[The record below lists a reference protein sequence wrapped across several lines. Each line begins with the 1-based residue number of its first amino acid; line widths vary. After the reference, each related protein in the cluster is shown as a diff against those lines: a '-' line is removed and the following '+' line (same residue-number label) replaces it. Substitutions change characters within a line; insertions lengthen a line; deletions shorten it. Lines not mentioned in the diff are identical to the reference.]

1 MATVT
6 ALASHLLSLL
16 QPPINGRHDSTDNG
30 TADAV
35 AATLTAASPSLQF
48 SSAVPK
54 VDAARLAFY
63 HFLKNMCEPG
73 EPLATATLD
82 RFFRRA
88 MTHAHWTE
96 NKSALFDEVTNSL
109 QHFSNHFSEA
119 VPLPPFTSASELQ
132 VVRAESFRTLER
144 IVEDWVQ
151 SHQGP
156 TDQIKIIR
164 DRDEKIVVCRLT
176 IDRALS
182 VQVFDRLLCLRD
194 GRLEPLTD
202 DMVIHYTPELGI
214 DALRMSQ
221 VEVAPYTIAR
231 FRNETMTSQPGGQ
244 QGIRGLSVRGFTFQK
259 AATYEGG
266 ELHRHPVLFY
276 PLKRIEQFFVNRA
289 TDPMYIELT
298 GLLEKA
304 SDLLSQKH
312 PESVRFAEA
321 AMERGRLA
329 FDQVFVD
336 DRLLRL
342 LLENLER
349 ALQLERR
356 SLSSADFNGAG
367 KADTLGPIGPALSR
381 LNVDLAVDLTAQLGD
396 KLGNQIGGNLA
407 SNLASNLGIK
417 LNPGEEFLEPFG
429 PDLVELQEAESCET
443 IAPVNQRAPQAATNQ
458 RAPQAATNQRAPQ
471 AATNQR
477 APQAQVANVSK
488 VTKPSPNASSVQ
500 GRQPA
505 PSSAN

>member
-6 ALASHLLSLL
+6 ALASHLLTLL
-16 QPPINGRHDSTDNG
+16 QPPISGRAVG
-30 TADAV
+30 ATANV
-35 AATLTAASPSLQF
+35 SETEGSV
-48 SSAVPK
+48 SSVPK

-73 EPLATATLD
+73 EALSTTTLD

-88 MTHAHWTE
+88 MTHAHWAE
-96 NKSALFDEVTNSL
+96 NKSILFDEVSNSL

-119 VPLPPFTSASELQ
+119 VPLPPFTSPSELQ
-132 VVRAESFRTLER
+132 VVRSESFRTLER

-151 SHQGP
+151 GHQGP
-156 TDQIKIIR
+156 TDQVKIIR
-164 DRDEKIVVCRLT
+164 DHDEKIVVCKLT
-176 IDRALS
+176 MDRALS
-182 VQVFDRLLCLRD
+182 VQTFDRMLCLRD

-202 DMVIHYTPELGI
+202 DMVIHYTPELAI
-214 DALRMSQ
+214 DALRTSQ
-221 VEVAPYTIAR
+221 VEMAPYTIAR
-231 FRNETMTSQPGGQ
+231 FRNESIGLQPGVQ
-244 QGIRGLSVRGFTFQK
+244 AGIRGVAVRGFTFQK
-259 AATYEGG
+259 TAAFDGG
-266 ELHRHPVLFY
+266 ELHRHPLLFY

-329 FDQVFVD
+329 FDQVFID

-356 SLSSADFNGAG
+356 SLSGADLNANA
-367 KADTLGPIGPALSR
+367 KSDALGPLGPALSS
-381 LNVDLAVDLTAQLGD
+381 LPVDLTAQLGD
-396 KLGNQIGGNLA
+396 KVGNSIGG
-407 SNLASNLGIK
+407 NLGIK
-417 LNPGEEFLEPFG
+417 LNPGEEFIEPFG

-443 IAPVNQRAPQAATNQ
+443 IAPVNRAPMGATNRAPMGATNLRAATSATNLNAATAQTKHAQVAPTALKGATNQ
-458 RAPQAATNQRAPQ
+458 RASAATNHAL
-471 AATNQR
+471 NQSVSS
-477 APQAQVANVSK
+477 AQGK
-488 VTKPSPNASSVQ
+488 
-500 GRQPA
+500 QPA
-505 PSSAN
+505 PSSVN

>member
-6 ALASHLLSLL
+6 ALASHLLTLL
-16 QPPINGRHDSTDNG
+16 QPPIG
-30 TADAV
+30 
-35 AATLTAASPSLQF
+35 ATSETEGSASS
-48 SSAVPK
+48 VPK

-73 EPLATATLD
+73 EPLSTTTLD

-88 MTHAHWTE
+88 MTHAHWAD
-96 NKSALFDEVTNSL
+96 NKSILFDEVGNSL
-109 QHFSNHFSEA
+109 QHFSNHFAEA
-119 VPLPPFTSASELQ
+119 VPLPPFTNPTELQ

-151 SHQGP
+151 GHQGP
-156 TDQIKIIR
+156 TDQVKIIR
-164 DRDEKIVVCRLT
+164 DHDEKIVVCKLT
-176 IDRALS
+176 MDRALS
-182 VQVFDRLLCLRD
+182 VQTFDRMLCLRD

-202 DMVIHYTPELGI
+202 DMVIHYTPELAI
-214 DALRMSQ
+214 DALRTSQ
-221 VEVAPYTIAR
+221 VETAPYTVAR
-231 FRNETMTSQPGGQ
+231 FKNESNGLQPGLQ
-244 QGIRGLSVRGFTFQK
+244 AGIRGVAVRGFTFQK
-259 AATYEGG
+259 TAAFEGG
-266 ELHRHPVLFY
+266 ELHRHPLLFY

-356 SLSSADFNGAG
+356 SLSSADLNTNA
-367 KADTLGPIGPALSR
+367 KSDALGPLGPALSR
-381 LNVDLAVDLTAQLGD
+381 LNVDVAVDMNAQLGD
-396 KLGNQIGGNLA
+396 KVGNQIGG
-407 SNLASNLGIK
+407 NLGIK
-417 LNPGEEFLEPFG
+417 LNPGEEFIEPFG

-443 IAPVNQRAPQAATNQ
+443 IAPVNRAPVGATNRAPQATTNQ
-458 RAPQAATNQRAPQ
+458 NASQATTNNRPPVGGTNQNASNAQSKPRAPL
-471 AATNQR
+471 
-477 APQAQVANVSK
+477 
-488 VTKPSPNASSVQ
+488 
-500 GRQPA
+500 
-505 PSSAN
+505 SANYDRSSEAKV

>member
-6 ALASHLLSLL
+6 ALASHLLTLL
-16 QPPINGRHDSTDNG
+16 QPPIGAPFDTEG
-30 TADAV
+30 TA
-35 AATLTAASPSLQF
+35 PS
-48 SSAVPK
+48 VPK

-63 HFLKNMCEPG
+63 HFLKNLCEPG
-73 EPLATATLD
+73 EPLSTTTLD

-88 MTHAHWTE
+88 MTHAHWAD
-96 NKSALFDEVTNSL
+96 NKAMLFDEVNNSL
-109 QHFSNHFSEA
+109 QHFSNHFAEA
-119 VPLPPFTSASELQ
+119 VPLPPFTNPCELQ

-151 SHQGP
+151 GHQGP
-156 TDQIKIIR
+156 TDQVKIIR
-164 DRDEKIVVCRLT
+164 DHEEKIVVCKLT
-176 IDRALS
+176 MDRALS
-182 VQVFDRLLCLRD
+182 VQTFDRMLCLRD

-202 DMVIHYTPELGI
+202 DMVIHYTPELAL
-214 DALRMSQ
+214 DALRTSQ
-221 VEVAPYTIAR
+221 VETAPYTVAR
-231 FRNETMTSQPGGQ
+231 FRNESSGLSPGNQ
-244 QGIRGLSVRGFTFQK
+244 AGIRGVAVRGFTFQK
-259 AATYEGG
+259 SAAFEGG
-266 ELHRHPVLFY
+266 ELHRHPLLFY

-356 SLSSADFNGAG
+356 SLSGAELNAG
-367 KADTLGPIGPALSR
+367 AKSEALGPLGPALSR
-381 LNVDLAVDLTAQLGD
+381 LNVDLAVDMNAQLGD
-396 KLGNQIGGNLA
+396 KVGNQIGG
-407 SNLASNLGIK
+407 NLGIK
-417 LNPGEEFLEPFG
+417 LNPGEEFIEPFG

-443 IAPVNQRAPQAATNQ
+443 IAPVNLSAPKGATNRAPQATTNNAPKGATNP
-458 RAPQAATNQRAPQ
+458 RASVAANHTPKQ
-471 AATNQR
+471 
-477 APQAQVANVSK
+477 NVS
-488 VTKPSPNASSVQ
+488 SVHDK
-500 GRQPA
+500 QPA
-505 PSSAN
+505 PSSVN